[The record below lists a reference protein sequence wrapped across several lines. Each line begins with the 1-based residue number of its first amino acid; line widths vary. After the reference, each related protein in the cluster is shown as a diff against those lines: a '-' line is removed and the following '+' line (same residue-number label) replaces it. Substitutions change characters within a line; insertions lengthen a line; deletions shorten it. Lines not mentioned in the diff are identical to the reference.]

1 MSGFTFRDIA
11 LAIAIFVVLC
21 ANFLDPQ
28 MLNFVLDSLPR
39 FW

>member
-1 MSGFTFRDIA
+1 MSGFTFREIA

-21 ANFLDPQ
+21 VNFIDPQ
-28 MLNFVLDSLPR
+28 MLNFVLESFPT